1 MSPRAASSYEAL
13 RRLAEAS
20 VWRTRLFEAGVETS
34 PQFETWLESDEANLA
49 AWRQV
54 HGPWKAVGEAAASPE
69 MMELRSAAL
78 SRARHHGRKRWAG
91 RGRRLASV
99 SALAASIAAAGL
111 FLALNDGLL
120 RGQTFRTD
128 IGERRS
134 VVLKDGS
141 RLTLDSGTVVKV
153 RYGRDAR
160 RLELARGQARFDVA
174 HDVQRPF
181 SVRAGEETVVATG
194 TAFNID
200 LIGRR
205 TVVTLI
211 QGHVTVLRREPSSLF
226 QPRAGASRP
235 SPILLD
241 PGQQL
246 IAQPAAAPRVQ
257 VASIDRA
264 TAWESGQ
271 LVFADETLASVAERV
286 SRYSGKPVRVD
297 PAIATLRIS
306 GVFNAGD
313 VATFVDM
320 VSRYLPVQA
329 EESDDAVTLRKRG

>member
-1 MSPRAASSYEAL
+1 MSPRSANSGDEL
-13 RRLAEAS
+13 RKLAEAS
-20 VWRTRLFEAGVETS
+20 VWRTRLFEAGAESS
-34 PQFETWLESDEANLA
+34 PEFEVWLEADHANLA

-54 HGPWKAVGEAAASPE
+54 QGPWQAVGEAAASPE
-69 MMELRSAAL
+69 VMELRSAAL
-78 SRARHHGRKRWAG
+78 RRARLHGRRRWAG
-91 RGRRLASV
+91 RGRRLAVASG
-99 SALAASIAAAGL
+99 LAACVGAAGL
-111 FLALNDGLL
+111 FLAMNDGPPL
-120 RGQTFRTD
+120 GQTFRTE

-141 RLTLDSGTVVKV
+141 RLTLDSGTVVRV

-160 RLELARGQARFDVA
+160 RLELAKGQARFDVA

-181 SVRAGEETVVATG
+181 SVRAGDETVVATG

-211 QGHVTVLRREPSSLF
+211 QGHVTVLRRQPGSLWRPRRHAS
-226 QPRAGASRP
+226 QPA
-235 SPILLD
+235 PILLD

-257 VASIDRA
+257 VASLDRA

-297 PAIATLRIS
+297 PAVASLRIS

-329 EESDDAVTLRKRG
+329 EESDDAVTLRKRS